1 MLDVIDTCPKCG
13 LANPHGKPICRGCQL
28 VFAKWIAHQELQQSG
43 KHATRTLESS
53 DTSPWFR
60 HPGKVNPIELI
71 ARAVTLALLCCW
83 TVWFITTDHTVLIR
97 GLPEI
102 NYSIMHTINLV
113 FHEAGHLIFM
123 PLGRFMMVA
132 GGSLMQ
138 LIVPAVVLWA
148 FVFRNAN
155 PFGGVVAAWW
165 FGQSMMDLAP
175 YIFDARAQAMLLL
188 GGGTGRDRPGSH
200 DWNNLLRD
208 MGLLDNY
215 RSVAWLVDA
224 LAALI
229 MIAALIW
236 GLRVLLHQ
244 YHKLKNPE
252 MDLETDQASE
262 A

>member
-1 MLDVIDTCPKCG
+1 MPDALDTCPKCG
-13 LANPHGKPICRGCQL
+13 LDNSTRERICSGCQL
-28 VFAKWIAHQELQQSG
+28 VFAKWLAHEERKLAVRAST
-43 KHATRTLESS
+43 AACEANASS
-53 DTSPWFR
+53 IWLH
-60 HPGKVNPIELI
+60 HPGPVNPVELI
-71 ARAVTLALLCCW
+71 ARAVTLALLCAW
-83 TVWFITTDHTVLIR
+83 SVWFIATDHTVLIR

-113 FHEAGHLIFM
+113 FHEAGHMIFM
-123 PLGRFMMVA
+123 PLGRFMMIA

-148 FVFRNAN
+148 FVHRNAN
-155 PFGGVVAAWW
+155 PFGGAVAAWW
-165 FGQSMMDLAP
+165 FGQSLMDLAP

-215 RSVAWLVDA
+215 RGVAWFVDF
-224 LAALI
+224 LAATI

-236 GLRVLLHQ
+236 GGRILLLQYQKLR
-244 YHKLKNPE
+244 NPPE
-252 MDLETDQASE
+252 LADSDQPRE

>member
-1 MLDVIDTCPKCG
+1 MLDACPKCS
-13 LANPHGKPICRGCQL
+13 LANPVNHAICAGCQL
-28 VFAKWIAHQELQQSG
+28 VFAKWLSHQERLQTG
-43 KHATRTLESS
+43 EPATIDAEESATHS
-53 DTSPWFR
+53 IWLA
-60 HPGKVNPIELI
+60 HPGSVKPVEF
-71 ARAVTLALLCCW
+71 AGRTAALLFLFGW
-83 TVWFITTDHTVLIR
+83 TIWFIATDHTVLIR

-113 FHEAGHLIFM
+113 FHEAGHMIFM
-123 PLGRFMMVA
+123 PFGRFMMVA

-155 PFGGVVAAWW
+155 PFGGAVAAWW

-175 YIFDARAQAMLLL
+175 YVFDARAQAMLLL

-215 RSVAWLVDA
+215 RGVAWFVDF
-224 LAALI
+224 LAAAI
-229 MIAALIW
+229 MIAALLW
-236 GLRVLLHQ
+236 GGRILLLQYQKLR
-244 YHKLKNPE
+244 NPPE
-252 MDLETDQASE
+252 LADSDQPRE

>member
-1 MLDVIDTCPKCG
+1 MLDVCPKCS
-13 LANPHGKPICRGCQL
+13 LANPRNSSICSGCQL
-28 VFAKWIAHQELQQSG
+28 VFAKWLSHQERLLAG
-43 KHATRTLESS
+43 EPATVATRTP
-53 DTSPWFR
+53 DTDSIWLA
-60 HPGKVNPIELI
+60 HPGAVNPVEL
-71 ARAVTLALLCCW
+71 AGRTAALLFLCGW
-83 TVWFITTDHTVLIR
+83 TVWFIAADHTALVR

-113 FHEAGHLIFM
+113 FHEAGHMIFM
-123 PLGRFMMVA
+123 PFGRFMMIA

-155 PFGGVVAAWW
+155 PFGGAVAAWW
-165 FGQSMMDLAP
+165 FGQSLMDLAP
-175 YIFDARAQAMLLL
+175 YIFDARAQAMILL

-215 RSVAWLVDA
+215 QGIAWFVDLLA
-224 LAALI
+224 SAIMVAALT
-229 MIAALIW
+229 W
-236 GLRVLLHQ
+236 GARVLQLQ
-244 YHKLKNPE
+244 LRKLRAPE
-252 MDLETDQASE
+252 PATQDVDHASE